1 VHDPCTTRCTLW
13 KRWIHFGLIF
23 EPYMDRQLSV
33 LSSGDSKCWSHT
45 TEKIQVS
52 VLRCLCIICGL
63 FYPIRKAANCVTIC
77 AAQLQSTSMTCLST
91 RLRREQAAD
100 WAVSWLLFALCSVLL
115 PGVEAATAAAA
126 SQNVWP
132 LGAQWEIQWSPSL
145 QCSLSTVITIASV
158 LTATVITIASV
169 LTATAAPADRPHAT
183 TNDSGASQWR
193 HAFA

>member
-1 VHDPCTTRCTLW
+1 MLV
-13 KRWIHFGLIF
+13 
-23 EPYMDRQLSV
+23 
-33 LSSGDSKCWSHT
+33 SHHRKNT
-45 TEKIQVS
+45 SVS
-52 VLRCLCIICGL
+52 VAVSLYNLWSLLSDQEGSQLCQ
-63 FYPIRKAANCVTIC
+63 FVPH
-77 AAQLQSTSMTCLST
+77 LQSTNMTCLST

-115 PGVEAATAAAA
+115 PGAEAATAAAA
-126 SQNVWP
+126 PQNVWP

-145 QCSLSTVITIASV
+145 QCSLSTVITIASM

>member
-1 VHDPCTTRCTLW
+1 
-13 KRWIHFGLIF
+13 
-23 EPYMDRQLSV
+23 
-33 LSSGDSKCWSHT
+33 
-45 TEKIQVS
+45 
-52 VLRCLCIICGL
+52 
-63 FYPIRKAANCVTIC
+63 
-77 AAQLQSTSMTCLST
+77 MTCLST

-132 LGAQWEIQWSPSL
+132 LGADGAQWEM
-145 QCSLSTVITIASV
+145 QCSLSTVITIASL

-183 TNDSGASQWR
+183 TNDSGASQ
-193 HAFA
+193 